1 MAAPGQA
8 ATYDPSDILLVVA
21 NIPITGYGDGTFV
34 RIEEQSDGITS
45 YVGADSEVARS
56 ISPDPR
62 VRITVTLM
70 QTSTSNDVFTGLYAA
85 DRLGS
90 GSATFALLLK
100 DLRGTTLFA
109 SSQAWI
115 MKMATINFA
124 KTADQ
129 HREWTIEAVRVG
141 TAMYVVGGT
150 PR

>member
-21 NIPITGYGDGTFV
+21 NVLITGYADGTFIQ
-34 RIEEQSDGITS
+34 IEEQSDGITS
-45 YVGADSEVARS
+45 SVGADSEVARS

-62 VRITVTLM
+62 IRIRCTLM
-70 QTSTSNDVFTGLYAA
+70 QTSTSNDWLTGLYAA
-85 DRLGS
+85 DRYT
-90 GSATFALLLK
+90 GSAMFSVLLK
-100 DLRGTTLFA
+100 DLRGTTLIA

-115 MKMATINFA
+115 VKMPTVSFA

-141 TAMYVVGGT
+141 TSMYIVGGT